1 MFHGWTILSAQRLEI
16 WGLEGSGGDWRR
28 FKKQCDRDDLVEQKH
43 LLDKLS
49 HSFRVSAAFHRYKP
63 LADTL
68 PGATQPLSAEEKC
81 RLVLQRCRL
90 QGWQVSDQH
99 ATNIA
104 AQGLDQRAESS
115 WCPSLPGKNS
125 DVFGKMRH

>member
-1 MFHGWTILSAQRLEI
+1 MLSAQRLEI
-16 WGLEGSGGDWRR
+16 WGLEGSGGDWGR
-28 FKKQCDRDDLVEQKH
+28 FKKPCGRDDPVEQKH

-49 HSFRVSAAFHRYKP
+49 HGFRVSAAFHRYKP

-68 PGATQPLSAEEKC
+68 PGAMQPLSAEEKC

-90 QGWQVSDQH
+90 QGWQVSDQR

-104 AQGLDQRAESS
+104 AQGLDGRAELL
-115 WCPSLPGKNS
+115 WVPQAPWQKL
-125 DVFGKMRH
+125 